1 MYEKNVGFFLGV
13 QTVQALLVHIFQKKT
28 NKQKTNQIIVHF
40 IFYLWAKIYLTY
52 PFSRWDQLAK
62 KRNQGYRTEYT

>member
-28 NKQKTNQIIVHF
+28 NKKQIRLSYTLYF
-40 IFYLWAKIYLTY
+40 IYEQRST
-52 PFSRWDQLAK
+52 
-62 KRNQGYRTEYT
+62 

>member
-40 IFYLWAKIYLTY
+40 IFYL
-52 PFSRWDQLAK
+52 
-62 KRNQGYRTEYT
+62 